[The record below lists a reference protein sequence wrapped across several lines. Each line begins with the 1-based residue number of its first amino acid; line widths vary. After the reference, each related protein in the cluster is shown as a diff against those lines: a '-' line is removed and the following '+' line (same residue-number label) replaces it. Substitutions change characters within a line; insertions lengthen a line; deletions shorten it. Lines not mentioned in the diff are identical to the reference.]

1 MPDADD
7 PGLDLQVRDLRAAGH
22 VVINCLSGAPD
33 PRCDRHL
40 VEVNGQWLVQTLPPH
55 NSV

>member
-7 PGLDLQVRDLRAAGH
+7 PALQEIASSLRAAGE

-33 PRCDRHL
+33 PRCDRQL
-40 VEVNGQWLVQTLPPH
+40 IELDGRWQVQTL
-55 NSV
+55 NENDTA